1 MSQSRDI
8 NTRLAGEDFVLPEYR
23 ILWLARILYSAQ
35 FETFIAVVIVFNAVS
50 LAYLTFP
57 STSAE
62 ATNVALQIDQ
72 IAFIIYCFELVIRLI
87 SYGKKPWKFFTNGWN
102 IFDFLVIAL
111 VPILQGQTA
120 VLRLLRLLRLL
131 RIFRFLPEVR
141 LLTTSIVKSI
151 PPLLS
156 MTALIF
162 LLLFVYGM
170 AGTYL
175 FGAAA
180 PQSWGDIGSS
190 LKSLLILLTLEN
202 FPNYFEE
209 ALAISPLA
217 LLFFISYVFII
228 VFTVLNVLIGI
239 VLHAMDQARD
249 EIASENNDVMEL
261 RTLVSQIEDALQD
274 GELSQKEAKEIS
286 RALQRAQQKL
296 SEPQNT

>member
-57 STSAE
+57 STSE
-62 ATNVALQIDQ
+62 QATNVALQIDQ
-72 IAFIIYCFELVIRLI
+72 IAFIIYCFELVIRMI

>member
-57 STSAE
+57 STSE
-62 ATNVALQIDQ
+62 QATNVALQIDQ
-72 IAFIIYCFELVIRLI
+72 IAFIIYCFELVIRMI

-296 SEPQNT
+296 SEPQNN